1 MTKHWARTQQDLF
14 EKRPGRK
21 LGAATRA
28 KALEQLQLLLI
39 EAMAIL
45 GVQAEAGDD
54 QDHSSPYFGHAAQN
68 SDEVLFDQRRK
79 QRPCRIR
86 RGQHLTLR

>member
-14 EKRPGRK
+14 EKRPDRK
-21 LGAATRA
+21 LGAAARA

-45 GVQAEAGDD
+45 SVQAEAGDD
-54 QDHSSPYFGHAAQN
+54 QDHS
-68 SDEVLFDQRRK
+68 
-79 QRPCRIR
+79 
-86 RGQHLTLR
+86 

>member
-1 MTKHWARTQQDLF
+1 MTKHWRRAQQDLF
-14 EKRPGRK
+14 EKPSEDRK
-21 LGAATRA
+21 LGPAARA

-54 QDHSSPYFGHAAQN
+54 QDH
-68 SDEVLFDQRRK
+68 
-79 QRPCRIR
+79 
-86 RGQHLTLR
+86 T